1 MARSSADE
9 RINRL
14 RNLTETLDKDDNN
27 INTRRDKAS
36 MMKILSQEFDRH
48 MDQGEK
54 CTKDNNLGGAEAHR
68 LIAESIHGTLAT
80 FEAIKE

>member
-1 MARSSADE
+1 MDMSRSSADE

-14 RNLTETLDKDDNN
+14 RDLTESLDNDEN
-27 INTRRDKAS
+27 RQDKAG
-36 MMKILSQEFDRH
+36 MMNILSHEFARNIEE
-48 MDQGEK
+48 GEK
-54 CTKDNNLGGAEAHR
+54 CKKNDDLGGAEAHR